1 MYALK
6 RSSSLTLST
15 YINMID
21 ECICRLSVRLV
32 NNFLVVFSSKPPT
45 AAFLSI
51 RHFSCLVLYTSIID
65 GCLVN

>member
-6 RSSSLTLST
+6 SSSSLTLST

-32 NNFLVVFSSKPPT
+32 NNFLVFSSKPPT